1 LPKGY
6 NAIVKAVGGEE
17 IAMRLGRQMTLSILL
32 MAVGVITISSLVAV
46 AFSIGPSQATTSA
59 SSSSGLLIVGA
70 GIAAGLASCGAGIGL
85 GTASAA
91 AIGAIAE
98 KPEMLGRTL
107 LFVVLIEAIAIY
119 GLAMF
124 FIIYSRI

>member
-1 LPKGY
+1 MKPRHQL
-6 NAIVKAVGGEE
+6 
-17 IAMRLGRQMTLSILL
+17 LLSLLL
-32 MAVGVITISSLVAV
+32 MVVGVVTISSMAVV
-46 AFSIGPSQATTSA
+46 AFSQGTTQPQQAAASQ
-59 SSSSGLLIVGA
+59 SGLLIIGA

-124 FIIYSRI
+124 FIIYSRL

>member
-1 LPKGY
+1 
-6 NAIVKAVGGEE
+6 
-17 IAMRLGRQMTLSILL
+17 MRLGRQMTLAILL

-46 AFSIGPSQATTSA
+46 VFSASPSQTTSSGA
-59 SSSSGLLIVGA
+59 GSSGLLIIGA

>member
-1 LPKGY
+1 MKS
-6 NAIVKAVGGEE
+6 
-17 IAMRLGRQMTLSILL
+17 RQQLIFTFLL
-32 MAVGVITISSLVAV
+32 MVISLVTISSMVV
-46 AFSIGPSQATTSA
+46 MAFSQPPAQAQAAASEKGLFLIG
-59 SSSSGLLIVGA
+59 GGV
-70 GIAAGLASCGAGIGL
+70 AAGLAALGAGLGL

-98 KPEMLGRTL
+98 KPEMLGKTL

-124 FIIYSRI
+124 FIVFSRI

>member
-1 LPKGY
+1 MKPRHQL
-6 NAIVKAVGGEE
+6 
-17 IAMRLGRQMTLSILL
+17 MLSFVL
-32 MAVGVITISSLVAV
+32 MAVGVLTISTMAV
-46 AFSIGPSQATTSA
+46 FALSQGPAQATQTVA
-59 SSSSGLLIVGA
+59 SDRGLFLVGA

>member
-1 LPKGY
+1 
-6 NAIVKAVGGEE
+6 
-17 IAMRLGRQMTLSILL
+17 
-32 MAVGVITISSLVAV
+32 MAVGVLAISSMAV
-46 AFSIGPSQATTSA
+46 FAFSKGPSQAQPVA
-59 SSSSGLLIVGA
+59 SEKGLFLVGA

>member
-1 LPKGY
+1 MKR
-6 NAIVKAVGGEE
+6 N
-17 IAMRLGRQMTLSILL
+17 RQLTLSILL
-32 MAVGVITISSLVAV
+32 MAVGVITISSMVAV
-46 AFSIGPSQATTSA
+46 AFSWSPSQATTTT
-59 SSSSGLLIVGA
+59 SGVSDKGFFLVGA

>member
-1 LPKGY
+1 MK
-6 NAIVKAVGGEE
+6 
-17 IAMRLGRQMTLSILL
+17 RGRQLTLSILL
-32 MAVGVITISSLVAV
+32 MAVGVFTISSMVAI
-46 AFSIGPSQATTSA
+46 AFSQGPSQATAAVA
-59 SSSSGLLIVGA
+59 SDKGLFLVGA

>member
-1 LPKGY
+1 
-6 NAIVKAVGGEE
+6 
-17 IAMRLGRQMTLSILL
+17 MRLGRRMTLSILL
-32 MAVGVITISSLVAV
+32 MAVGVVTISSLVAV
-46 AFSIGPSQATTSA
+46 AFSIGPSQAATTGTSN
-59 SSSSGLLIVGA
+59 SGLLIVGA

>member
-1 LPKGY
+1 
-6 NAIVKAVGGEE
+6 
-17 IAMRLGRQMTLSILL
+17 
-32 MAVGVITISSLVAV
+32 MAVGVVAISSMVV
-46 AFSIGPSQATTSA
+46 IGFSQSPTQATTGGGTTDK
-59 SSSSGLLIVGA
+59 GLFLVGA

-124 FIIYSRI
+124 FIIFSLL

>member
-1 LPKGY
+1 MKPKHQL
-6 NAIVKAVGGEE
+6 I
-17 IAMRLGRQMTLSILL
+17 LSFFL
-32 MAVGVITISSLVAV
+32 MLVGVIAISSMTVV
-46 AFSIGPSQATTSA
+46 AFSQAPTQTDQAVA
-59 SSSSGLLIVGA
+59 SEKGLFLVGA

>member
-1 LPKGY
+1 MKS
-6 NAIVKAVGGEE
+6 K
-17 IAMRLGRQMTLSILL
+17 RLLLSFLL
-32 MAVGVITISSLVAV
+32 MGIGVVTISSMVVV
-46 AFSIGPSQATTSA
+46 AFSTGPTQATSA
-59 SSSSGLLIVGA
+59 ASNSGLLIIGA

-124 FIIYSRI
+124 FIIYSRL

>member
-1 LPKGY
+1 MSDSALRALG
-6 NAIVKAVGGEE
+6 VKS
-17 IAMRLGRQMTLSILL
+17 RRQVLLSFLL
-32 MAVGVITISSLVAV
+32 MAIGTITISSMVV
-46 AFSIGPSQATTSA
+46 VGFSQIPTQATTAGVSDK
-59 SSSSGLLIVGA
+59 GLYLIGA
-70 GIAAGLASCGAGIGL
+70 GIAAGLASFGAGIGL

-107 LFVVLIEAIAIY
+107 LYVVLIEAIAIY

-124 FIIYSRI
+124 FIIFSRI

>member
-1 LPKGY
+1 MK
-6 NAIVKAVGGEE
+6 
-17 IAMRLGRQMTLSILL
+17 RQLMLSILL
-32 MAVGVITISSLVAV
+32 MAVGVITISSMVAV
-46 AFSIGPSQATTSA
+46 AFSSSPSQATTGVA
-59 SSSSGLLIVGA
+59 SDKGLFLVGA

>member
-1 LPKGY
+1 M
-6 NAIVKAVGGEE
+6 I
-17 IAMRLGRQMTLSILL
+17 LSILL

-46 AFSIGPSQATTSA
+46 AFSMGPSQAATSA
-59 SSSSGLLIVGA
+59 PSNSGLLIIGA

>member
-1 LPKGY
+1 
-6 NAIVKAVGGEE
+6 
-17 IAMRLGRQMTLSILL
+17 MLSFLL
-32 MAVGVITISSLVAV
+32 MLVGVIAISSMVVV
-46 AFSIGPSQATTSA
+46 AFSQSPVRTDQALTSEN
-59 SSSSGLLIVGA
+59 GLFIVGA

>member
-1 LPKGY
+1 MK
-6 NAIVKAVGGEE
+6 
-17 IAMRLGRQMTLSILL
+17 RQMLLSLLL
-32 MAVGVITISSLVAV
+32 MTIGVITISSMVV
-46 AFSIGPSQATTSA
+46 VGFSQNPNQAAQTGA
-59 SSSSGLLIVGA
+59 SDKGLFLVGA

>member
-1 LPKGY
+1 
-6 NAIVKAVGGEE
+6 
-17 IAMRLGRQMTLSILL
+17 MTTSILL
-32 MAVGVITISSLVAV
+32 MAVGVITISSMVAV
-46 AFSIGPSQATTSA
+46 AFSWSPSQATTTAA
-59 SSSSGLLIVGA
+59 SDRGLLIVGA

>member
-1 LPKGY
+1 MKPRHQL
-6 NAIVKAVGGEE
+6 I
-17 IAMRLGRQMTLSILL
+17 LSFLL
-32 MAVGVITISSLVAV
+32 MLVGVITISTMVVAAFSQGQTQPEQAV
-46 AFSIGPSQATTSA
+46 ASDK
-59 SSSSGLLIVGA
+59 GLFLVGA

>member
-1 LPKGY
+1 MKSKTQL
-6 NAIVKAVGGEE
+6 
-17 IAMRLGRQMTLSILL
+17 MLSFLL
-32 MAVGVITISSLVAV
+32 MIIGALTISTMAV
-46 AFSIGPSQATTSA
+46 FAFSQGPTQVDQTLA
-59 SSSSGLLIVGA
+59 SEKGLFLVGA

>member
-1 LPKGY
+1 MG
-6 NAIVKAVGGEE
+6 I
-17 IAMRLGRQMTLSILL
+17 
-32 MAVGVITISSLVAV
+32 GVVTISSMAVV
-46 AFSIGPSQATTSA
+46 AFSTGPTQAASA
-59 SSSSGLLIVGA
+59 TANSGLLIIGA

-124 FIIYSRI
+124 FIIYSRL

>member
-1 LPKGY
+1 MKPKHQL
-6 NAIVKAVGGEE
+6 AISV
-17 IAMRLGRQMTLSILL
+17 LL
-32 MAVGVITISSLVAV
+32 MLVGVVTISSMVV
-46 AFSIGPSQATTSA
+46 MAFSQGPTQATQPGVSEK
-59 SSSSGLLIVGA
+59 GLFLVGA

>member
-1 LPKGY
+1 
-6 NAIVKAVGGEE
+6 VKSKH
-17 IAMRLGRQMTLSILL
+17 RLMLSLSF
-32 MAVGVITISSLVAV
+32 MAVGVLAISSMTVM
-46 AFSIGPSQATTSA
+46 AFSQGPAQVAQTPGIER
-59 SSSSGLLIVGA
+59 GLFLIGA
-70 GIAAGLASCGAGIGL
+70 GIAAGLASFGAGIGL

-91 AIGAIAE
+91 AIGAITE

-107 LFVVLIEAIAIY
+107 LYVVLIEAIAIY

>member
-1 LPKGY
+1 MKLRK
-6 NAIVKAVGGEE
+6 
-17 IAMRLGRQMTLSILL
+17 QMLLSFLL
-32 MAVGVITISSLVAV
+32 MAIGIITISSMVVIGFSQTPAQTGSSLVSDKG
-46 AFSIGPSQATTSA
+46 FF
-59 SSSSGLLIVGA
+59 LIGA

>member
-1 LPKGY
+1 M
-6 NAIVKAVGGEE
+6 IVKP
-17 IAMRLGRQMTLSILL
+17 RHQLLLSLLL
-32 MAVGVITISSLVAV
+32 MVVGVVTISSMVVV
-46 AFSIGPSQATTSA
+46 AFSQGPTQTADAVA
-59 SSSSGLLIVGA
+59 SEKGLFLVGA

>member
-1 LPKGY
+1 MKS
-6 NAIVKAVGGEE
+6 K
-17 IAMRLGRQMTLSILL
+17 RQMVLSFLL
-32 MAVGVITISSLVAV
+32 MAIGVITISSMVV
-46 AFSIGPSQATTSA
+46 IGFSQSPTQAAQGVTISDK
-59 SSSSGLLIVGA
+59 GLFLVGA
-70 GIAAGLASCGAGIGL
+70 GLAAGLASCGAGIGL

>member
-1 LPKGY
+1 
-6 NAIVKAVGGEE
+6 
-17 IAMRLGRQMTLSILL
+17 MTLSILL

-46 AFSIGPSQATTSA
+46 AFSIGPTQATTTTGSN
-59 SSSSGLLIVGA
+59 SGLLIVGA

>member
-1 LPKGY
+1 MKTSKQL
-6 NAIVKAVGGEE
+6 
-17 IAMRLGRQMTLSILL
+17 LLSLLL
-32 MAVGVITISSLVAV
+32 MTIGVITISSMVVLG
-46 AFSIGPSQATTSA
+46 FSQAPTQATTGGVSEK
-59 SSSSGLLIVGA
+59 GLFLVGA

>member
-1 LPKGY
+1 M
-6 NAIVKAVGGEE
+6 AI
-17 IAMRLGRQMTLSILL
+17 
-32 MAVGVITISSLVAV
+32 GVITISTMVV
-46 AFSIGPSQATTSA
+46 YAFSQTPAQAEQTAA
-59 SSSSGLLIVGA
+59 SEKGLFLVGA

-98 KPEMLGRTL
+98 KPEMLERTL